1 MEKSSIFI
9 IIFVLFVVLYT
20 QPIANA
26 FDDFGHDSGFS
37 GGDSGNW
44 GGDSGNEGSG
54 TSNSQD
60 SGSQP
65 SSSSSQLSGS
75 DSQSSDK
82 ESSCGNQCFVGEY
95 GGKQWTGSDRD
106 DDFELTLASS
116 PGPVSA
122 GSSITT
128 SIKATKVVPTSVY
141 GETVA
146 FSCSGLPSGATCYF
160 SPDSCLPECS
170 TSLRISTSASTPSG
184 SYTITITG
192 NAVKKFDGSRITKS
206 IAYTLKVISAAKEC
220 LSYCSNNTFYPN
232 GNYSISSEKCLYSS
246 KVSCS
251 NGCNEKGTECA
262 KSTCPDYCFN
272 GTFYSGGMYAIKVGF
287 CNYLSSKKCEFGC
300 DKENK
305 TCTIKNETK
314 EMCQFDTDGSDY
326 FAKGSVGN
334 FKKGYFISKDSI
346 KQFLGLNFSHEDKC
360 TNGKTLVE
368 YTCPSKECI
377 KQSDLEAYVGLE
389 SLSESDYEKIKDAAC
404 VLHPY
409 SGGSNMTSTIYEC
422 KCGCDD
428 GACLPETDIDKDGT
442 PDCKDADIDGD
453 GMPNKK
459 DNCPTIPNK
468 DQKDINNDT
477 VGNACDC
484 YDVFQSEYEKGVD
497 CGGPCGSCVPCDW
510 CEKSKVSPIRIK
522 GKPNEGYIDIVFIP
536 EQNFTNNMSGFNAEV
551 LDKIRNWYFR
561 LGNLT
566 VKTLPGN
573 YKDMFNFYQYT
584 GGFGAYKGRN
594 CSALMPPNFENIS
607 SFYDVA
613 GVLIQESDGFACAF
627 GPPSYF
633 AAKANQGDMVTHE
646 TGHALFG
653 LTDEYCGPTIYKKKD
668 PFSNVWYSLSNCQ
681 SNASSEGWNNG
692 VCTQIQIPGPS
703 FASPPQCTAFYIGNA
718 VWRYDRDFPQVP
730 LNDLMTCCG
739 SGIPYRFW
747 EADTRRILYTF
758 NAWPSNHTKGILL
771 WLHIKGEN
779 ITQRSAGITEA
790 HPDMGM
796 QYESYRVDAL
806 GSNDR
811 VLASFGLWD
820 PRIIL
825 GDPEST
831 FTDDIDF
838 PVRFP
843 FYPGL
848 KKVNIYNSTSQ
859 KLMISVDLSKLVDG
873 FCSSNAGSYECSG
886 WKKASDANK
895 TGDEHKNETK
905 KEHNTTKEHQANESK
920 PVITAP
926 DVGTGNTNEQ
936 KLGKEKSQKE
946 ENNASEKPKT
956 TKEDAVLK
964 AASTH
969 SIKDAKAEVTVEG
982 NKTIYVIKGKKQEK
996 VLGLIDIVVDAE
1008 TSVDADTGNASAVKT
1023 SLFGFNLGIIE
1034 PLKKTGCG
1042 DTICNNGE
1050 TEKTCPNDCKNPCG
1064 DGVCDKG
1071 EDSNKCPQDCKPPG
1085 CGDKYCGDGET
1096 AKNCPDD
1103 CSDIN
1108 CGNGFCEPKESPTS
1122 CKKDCCG
1129 SCGDGKCIGYSCGE
1143 NAQTCAEDCG
1153 TPCGNNVCE
1162 KGENP
1167 ENCAPDC
1174 KWQACGDSIC
1184 TAGDGGPEKCPV
1196 DCGTACGDGVCDKGE
1211 GYIICPVDCGY
1222 CGDNVCSLKN
1232 ENPSACPQDCKAKC
1246 GNGKCE
1252 PGETTSCLQDCKIS
1266 KFENEKCGDGRCTIH
1281 ESKLSCP
1288 SDCKNSCGDGICD
1301 KKDLKEGCAADCEIN
1316 CGDGKCSSVETP
1328 KACPQDCPPKY
1339 DPKKTDMSF
1348 KKGKCGNSK
1357 CDNAENYDNCPLD
1370 CNGPPFCGNG
1380 KCEPL
1385 ESPETCA
1392 KDCAPQCGN
1401 NVCDK
1406 GENPQNCPWDCG
1418 YCGDS
1423 VCSKKEINA
1432 CDIDCKPACGNGIC
1446 ESSESAVTCRQDCK

>member
-1 MEKSSIFI
+1 MEKSSIVI

-37 GGDSGNW
+37 GGDSGR
-44 GGDSGNEGSG
+44 DFGNGGSG
-54 TSNSQD
+54 TSNSQN
-60 SGSQP
+60 SGSQS
-65 SSSSSQLSGS
+65 SSSSSQSSG
-75 DSQSSDK
+75 Q
-82 ESSCGNQCFVGEY
+82 ESSCGNECGVGEY

-106 DDFELTLASS
+106 DDFELTLDSS
-116 PGPVSA
+116 SGPVSA
-122 GSSITT
+122 GSSITA
-128 SIKATKVVPTSVY
+128 SIKATKAVPTSVY

-184 SYTITITG
+184 SYTIAITG
-192 NAVKKFDGSRITKS
+192 NAIKKFDGSRITKS
-206 IAYTLKVISAAKEC
+206 IAYALKVISAAKEC
-220 LSYCSNNTFYPN
+220 LPYCSNDTLYSN

-246 KVSCS
+246 KISCS
-251 NGCNEKGTECA
+251 NGCNDKGTECT

-305 TCTIKNETK
+305 TCSIKSETS
-314 EMCQFDTDGSDY
+314 EPCQFDTDGSDY
-326 FAKGSVGN
+326 FTKGSVGN
-334 FKKGYFISKDSI
+334 FKKVYFTSKDSI
-346 KQFLGLNFSHEDKC
+346 KQLLWLNFSHEDKC

-377 KQSDLEAYVGLE
+377 KQSDLEAYVGLG
-389 SLSESDYEKIKDAAC
+389 SLSESDYEEIKDAAC

-409 SGGSNMTSTIYEC
+409 SSGGNITSTIYEC
-422 KCGCDD
+422 KCGCGD
-428 GACLPETDIDKDGT
+428 GACLPETDTDKDGT

-453 GMPNKK
+453 GVPNKK

-477 VGNACDC
+477 VGDACDC

-497 CGGPCGSCVPCDW
+497 CGGQCGSCVACDW
-510 CEKSKVSPIRIK
+510 CVKSKVSPIRIK
-522 GKPNEGYIDIVFIP
+522 GKYDKGFIDVVFIP
-536 EQNFTNNMSGFNAEV
+536 ANNFTGNMSGFQAEMI
-551 LDKIRNWYFR
+551 DKIRNGYLR
-561 LGNLT
+561 LEDMTVGNLP
-566 VKTLPGN
+566 KN

-584 GGFGAYKGRN
+584 GGFGSYNGSG
-594 CSALMPPNFENIS
+594 CSGLFLPNNFENTT
-607 SFYDVA
+607 SFYDIA
-613 GVLIQESDGFACAF
+613 SVLSLPQSGFIGLACAL
-627 GPPSYF
+627 GPPSRF
-633 AAKANQGDMVTHE
+633 IAKADRLDIVVHE

-653 LTDEYCGPTIYKKKD
+653 LTDEYCGTTTYIKKE
-668 PFSNVWYSLSNCQ
+668 PFSNVWYSQSNCN
-681 SNASSEGWNNG
+681 SNASAEGWKNG
-692 VCTQIQIPGPS
+692 TCRLNQVQATFS
-703 FASPPQCTAFYIGNA
+703 APQCTATYLGNQ
-718 VWRYDRDFPQVP
+718 VWRYDRDSPQVP
-730 LNDLMTCCG
+730 FNDFMRCCG
-739 SGIPYRFW
+739 SGPPYRFW
-747 EADTRRILYTF
+747 EADARRILYTF
-758 NAWPSNHTKGILL
+758 NTWPSNHTKGILL
-771 WLHIKGEN
+771 WLHIKGED

-796 QYESYRVDAL
+796 QYEHFRVDAL

-811 VLASFGLWD
+811 VLASFSLWD
-820 PRIIL
+820 PRITLADETIYA
-825 GDPEST
+825 
-831 FTDDIDF
+831 DDVDF

-843 FYPGL
+843 FYTGL
-848 KKVNIYNSTSQ
+848 KKINIYNTTSQ

-873 FCSSNAGSYECSG
+873 FCSSSADSYECSG

-905 KEHNTTKEHQANESK
+905 EEHNTTKEHQANESK
-920 PVITAP
+920 PVVTP
-926 DVGTGNTNEQ
+926 PKVTGGEAQ
-936 KLGKEKSQKE
+936 GSGLEKGKPAKKE
-946 ENNASEKPKT
+946 ENKTSEGQL
-956 TKEDAVLK
+956 TKDDAVLK
-964 AASTH
+964 AAISY
-969 SIKDAKAEVTVEG
+969 SIKGAKAEVITEG
-982 NKTIYVIKGKKQEK
+982 NRTIYIIKGKKQEK

-1008 TSVDADTGNASAVKT
+1008 TSVDADTGKATVVKT

-1042 DTICNNGE
+1042 DNICNNGE

-1064 DGVCDKG
+1064 DGICDKG
-1071 EDSNKCPQDCKPPG
+1071 ENSNNCPQDCKPPG
-1085 CGDKYCGDGET
+1085 CGDKYCGDSET
-1096 AKNCPDD
+1096 AENCPDD

-1108 CGNGFCEPKESPTS
+1108 CGNGFCEPKESPSS

-1129 SCGDGKCIGYSCGE
+1129 SCGDGKCKGYSCGE
-1143 NAQTCAEDCG
+1143 NAQTCPQDCG
-1153 TPCGNNVCE
+1153 TPCGDDICV

-1174 KWQACGDSIC
+1174 KWQICGDGNC
-1184 TAGDGGPEKCPV
+1184 TPDDGGPEACPVDCGTPCGNNVCDKGENPQKCPV
-1196 DCGTACGDGVCDKGE
+1196 DCGSCGDGVCRPKIE
-1211 GYIICPVDCGY
+1211 
-1222 CGDNVCSLKN
+1222 SSSK
-1232 ENPSACPQDCKAKC
+1232 CPQDCTAKC

-1266 KFENEKCGDGRCTIH
+1266 KFENEKCGDGRCTVH

-1288 SDCKNSCGDGICD
+1288 ADCKNSCGDGICD

-1316 CGDGKCSSVETP
+1316 CGDGKCSGVETP

-1339 DPKKTDMSF
+1339 DPKKTDMTF
-1348 KKGKCGNSK
+1348 KKGKCGNGI
-1357 CDNAENYDNCPLD
+1357 CDNEENYDNCPLD
-1370 CNGPPFCGNG
+1370 CKGPGFCGNG

-1385 ESPETCA
+1385 ESPETCT
-1392 KDCAPQCGN
+1392 KDCAPPCGN

-1423 VCSKKEINA
+1423 VCNKKEINS

-1446 ESSESAVTCRQDCK
+1446 ESSESAINCRQDCK